1 MLPEWLK
8 WELLLKPFRKKHC
21 DFAKTWG
28 KTHLEAFME
37 IRKGMSYLILTKW
50 QQLTLKIQ
58 ADLWKCLSTQVV
70 MDGVEF

>member
-1 MLPEWLK
+1 MPPEWLK

-37 IRKGMSYLILTKW
+37 IRKAMSHT
-50 QQLTLKIQ
+50 
-58 ADLWKCLSTQVV
+58 VV
-70 MDGVEF
+70 LHHMDYMAAAHPEDSGRPLEMFIDASD